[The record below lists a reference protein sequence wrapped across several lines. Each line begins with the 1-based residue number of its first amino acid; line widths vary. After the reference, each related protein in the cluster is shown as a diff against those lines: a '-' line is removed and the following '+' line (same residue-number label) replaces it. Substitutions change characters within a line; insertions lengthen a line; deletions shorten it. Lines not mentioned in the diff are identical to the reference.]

1 VPDGS
6 KVPINVDDKPVAGW
20 WLVAGHWRSNMRRL
34 GNDILQIAKRMANP
48 TQGVLTGFR
57 DLDSMTLGMQK
68 QDMIIIAGRPSM
80 GKTSYI
86 LQIALQM
93 TQPLMIISAEM
104 SYQAVGERL
113 IAQSSGVG
121 MHRLKSKY
129 ANSGEKAKANEALKV
144 IADKEI
150 WVSDLTHVT
159 PDGIRSEINRAE
171 TKPACV
177 FVDYLQLLSADGFS
191 GNTERETTIIS
202 RELKSIAREF
212 DVPMVVASQLNREN
226 EKREGHEPKLS
237 DLRGSGS
244 IEQDA
249 DVVLLLHRPSYY
261 RIVDEDVDSQDDGEC
276 YGIMCKNRNGPVGR
290 LKYQWE
296 KKCMRFSEQSSKYK
310 EFGE

>member
-1 VPDGS
+1 
-6 KVPINVDDKPVAGW
+6 
-20 WLVAGHWRSNMRRL
+20 MRRL
-34 GNDILQIAKRMANP
+34 GQDIFKIAQKMANP
-48 TQGVLTGFR
+48 VQGVLTGFT
-57 DLDSMTLGMQK
+57 DFDAMTLGCQK
-68 QDMIIIAGRPSM
+68 QDMIIIGGRPSM
-80 GKTSYI
+80 GKTSYA
-86 LQIALQM
+86 LQMALQM
-93 TQPLMIISAEM
+93 TEPLAIFSAEM

-113 IAQSSGVG
+113 IAQSSLVG

-129 ANSGEKAKANEALKV
+129 ATKAEKGKANDALKV
-144 IADKEI
+144 IADKQI
-150 WVSDLTHVT
+150 YISDLTHVT
-159 PDGIRSEINRAE
+159 PNGIRDQLSDGFGSNL
-171 TKPACV
+171 KPACV

-212 DVPMVVASQLNREN
+212 DVPMVVVSQLNREN

-261 RIVDEDVDSQDDGEC
+261 RITDEDVDSQDDGEAF
-276 YGIMCKNRNGPVGR
+276 GILCKNRNGPVGR
-290 LKYQWE
+290 LKYQWS
-296 KKCMRFSEQSSKYK
+296 KKCMKFDEQSSKYR

>member
-1 VPDGS
+1 
-6 KVPINVDDKPVAGW
+6 
-20 WLVAGHWRSNMRRL
+20 MRRL
-34 GNDILQIAKRMANP
+34 GADIFNIAKKMANP
-48 TQGVLTGFR
+48 VQGVLTGFR
-57 DLDSMTLGMQK
+57 DFDSMTLGCQK
-68 QDMIIIAGRPSM
+68 QDMIIIGGRPSM
-80 GKTSYI
+80 GKTSYA
-86 LQIALQM
+86 LQMALQM
-93 TQPLMIISAEM
+93 TKPLAIFSAEM

-113 IAQSSGVG
+113 IAQQSMVG

-129 ANSGEKAKANEALKV
+129 ASVKEKERANEALK
-144 IADKEI
+144 IIQEKEI
-150 WVSDLTHVT
+150 YISDLTHVT
-159 PDGIRSEINRAE
+159 PNGIRGALDRMD

-177 FVDYLQLLSADGFS
+177 FVDYLQLLSADGFT

-212 DVPMVVASQLNREN
+212 DVPMVVVSQLNREN

-249 DVVLLLHRPSYY
+249 DVVLLLHRPAYY
-261 RIVDEDVDSQDDGEC
+261 RIVDEDVDSQDDGDAF
-276 YGIMCKNRNGPVGR
+276 GILCKNRNGPVGR

-296 KKCMRFSEQSSKYK
+296 KKFMKFTEQSSKYK

>member
-1 VPDGS
+1 
-6 KVPINVDDKPVAGW
+6 
-20 WLVAGHWRSNMRRL
+20 MRRL
-34 GNDILQIAKRMANP
+34 GADILNIAKKMANP
-48 TQGVLTGFR
+48 TQGVLTGFT
-57 DLDSMTLGMQK
+57 DFDAMTLGMQK

-86 LQIALQM
+86 LQMALQM
-93 TQPLMIISAEM
+93 TEPLMIVSAEM

-113 IAQSSGVG
+113 IAQASGVG

-129 ANSGEKAKANEALKV
+129 ASNAEKERTNASLS
-144 IADKEI
+144 IIQDKEI

-159 PDGIRSEINRAE
+159 PMGIRGQLNKAE

-177 FVDYLQLLSADGFS
+177 FVDYLQLLSADDFA

-249 DVVLLLHRPSYY
+249 DVVLMLHRPAYY
-261 RIVDEDVDSQDDGEC
+261 RITDEDVDSQDDGEC
-276 YGIMCKNRNGPVGR
+276 FGILCKNRNGPVGR

-296 KKCMRFSEQSSKYK
+296 KRCMRFNEQSSKYK
-310 EFGE
+310 EFGA

>member
-1 VPDGS
+1 
-6 KVPINVDDKPVAGW
+6 
-20 WLVAGHWRSNMRRL
+20 MRRL
-34 GNDILQIAKRMANP
+34 GQDILEIAKRMANP
-48 TQGVLTGFR
+48 VQGVLTGFT
-57 DLDSMTLGMQK
+57 DLDAMTLGCQK
-68 QDMIIIAGRPSM
+68 QDMFIIAGRPSM
-80 GKTSYI
+80 GKTSFA
-86 LQIALQM
+86 LQMALQM
-93 TQPLMIISAEM
+93 TEPLMIFSAEM

-113 IAQSSGVG
+113 IAQESSVG

-129 ANSGEKAKANEALKV
+129 ATNAEKDKANDALKI

-150 WVSDLTHVT
+150 YVSDLTHVT
-159 PDGIRSEINRAE
+159 PNGIREQLDQAYHDG
-171 TKPACV
+171 TGPACV

-202 RELKSIAREF
+202 RELKSIAREY
-212 DVPMVVASQLNREN
+212 DVPMVVVSQLNREN

-261 RIVDEDVDSQDDGEC
+261 RITDEDVDSQDDGEAF
-276 YGIMCKNRNGPVGR
+276 GILCKNRNGPVGR
-290 LKYQWE
+290 LKYQWH
-296 KKCMRFSEQSSKYK
+296 KKWMRFTEQSSKYK